1 MSFKGQSQYT
11 TNGLLLQFVCKHKPG
26 APSGDNTN
34 EWVAGC
40 HAWLTFSAMLPTKLA
55 MSGLS
60 DLVTPLGYSPNLKVQ
75 FWKSLPSN
83 VRKESKQASICLM
96 NIWHHYRLA
105 IFPPPIHKTISTW
118 LQHHRTFFYIKPSIC
133 IIQREGGDNLYWFEC
148 PFNERNFKHY
158 KKVWFL
164 RVQWQDSILLSC
176 EEYWVN

>member
-105 IFPPPIHKTISTW
+105 IFPPPHS
-118 LQHHRTFFYIKPSIC
+118 QN
-133 IIQREGGDNLYWFEC
+133 NLYLTSTSPYIFLYQTVHLYYTTWRWRQ
-148 PFNERNFKHY
+148 PVL
-158 KKVWFL
+158 VWMSIQWKEFQTL
-164 RVQWQDSILLSC
+164 QKGLILESSMTRQHFVVLWRVLS
-176 EEYWVN
+176 